1 MWGEAPEYGPA
12 SPGTWSR
19 EPSPRVPSRPSPCV
33 CHVYHSI
40 LICLAM
46 EGTLQKPHVPTPLL
60 WWSREW
66 WEVGHQG
73 SQTVP
78 SRSIPSKGEVEQME
92 GIHQT
97 CTHQTLVGTLPC
109 PRLDHGLV
117 VTCHQEGCCHWHLL
131 YQEVSLRRPWGGAG
145 WYRLPQG
152 GRPKCRRTR
161 WQGGRG
167 FCPVP
172 CSGWSSTEHR
182 MVPIPLGKEG
192 GDCKGHVVEGQE
204 TRGQGHLIYRC
215 QAGLSLGG
223 AGAASPWAA
232 ISPRVHRTLPG

>member
-1 MWGEAPEYGPA
+1 MARPRLGPGHESRRHGSLVAPAPVSAMSTIQSSFAWPWRGPCRSHMSQPLSSGGAESGGRWVTKEA
-12 SPGTWSR
+12 R
-19 EPSPRVPSRPSPCV
+19 
-33 CHVYHSI
+33 
-40 LICLAM
+40 LAC
-46 EGTLQKPHVPTPLL
+46 G
-60 WWSREW
+60 
-66 WEVGHQG
+66 
-73 SQTVP
+73 VP

-109 PRLDHGLV
+109 PRLGHGLV
-117 VTCHQEGCCHWHLL
+117 VTCHQEGCRHWHLL

-152 GRPKCRRTR
+152 GRPKCRRTQ

-223 AGAASPWAA
+223 AGAASPWTA